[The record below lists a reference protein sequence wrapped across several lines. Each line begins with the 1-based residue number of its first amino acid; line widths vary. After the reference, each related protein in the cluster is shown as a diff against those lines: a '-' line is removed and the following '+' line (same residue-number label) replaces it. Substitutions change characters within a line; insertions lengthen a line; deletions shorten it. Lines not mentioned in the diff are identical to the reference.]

1 MIEVLCTLNPNL
13 PLDSSRNCIFSTTLG
28 SIRGGKG
35 KPVIITARP
44 LLSAKSRPSLTC
56 SKTSFHIQFKIKN
69 HFLDVISFT
78 NLDLI
83 IIVSYMQRRK
93 NITFPLHTAMKM
105 APFKAGSLIFS

>member
-1 MIEVLCTLNPNL
+1 MKEVLCTLNPNL

-56 SKTSFHIQFKIKN
+56 SKTSFHIQFKVKN
-69 HFLDVISFT
+69 QIGYHLQTLDFI
-78 NLDLI
+78 LLYLI
-83 IIVSYMQRRK
+83 HNKEKIF
-93 NITFPLHTAMKM
+93 TFPLHTATKM